1 MKVKC
6 WRVEF
11 HPIWLNIYNLD
22 NLQIKSIDQFSFQH
36 FFIYKKN
43 IVSTNSRTNTRCDLK
58 LLTVIMPQE
67 S

>member
-11 HPIWLNIYNLD
+11 YHIWLNIYNLD
-22 NLQIKSIDQFSFQH
+22 NLHLKSIDQFSFQH
-36 FFIYKKN
+36 LFIYKKISFQQN
-43 IVSTNSRTNTRCDLK
+43 PGQIQGVTLK